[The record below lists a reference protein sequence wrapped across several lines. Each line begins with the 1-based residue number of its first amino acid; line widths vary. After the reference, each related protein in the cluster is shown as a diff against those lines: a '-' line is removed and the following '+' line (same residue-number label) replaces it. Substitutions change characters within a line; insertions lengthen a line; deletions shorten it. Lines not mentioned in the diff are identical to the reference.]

1 MAGVIGNLADKAV
14 SAALGSIVKAV
25 LEVCDETGKVK
36 SSMECGFN
44 PTEYSISH
52 NLHYINNNG
61 INEPFQARN
70 LSFMKGA
77 PATLSVSI
85 IIDQK
90 SHLDGSAAA
99 LGGLVY
105 NKIKYKGKTQ
115 PKNVKQVCQFLS
127 EFMHYDSK
135 EKDTPLIGFSWGDMR
150 FVGRLTRLDTK
161 FTMFDR
167 DGSPIRAK
175 LGLVIV
181 GDDTYFMKKTVTSG
195 NPTTLGKS
203 GGTSA
208 ARKAADAT
216 GALKPRSLL

>member
-14 SAALGSIVKAV
+14 SAALGSVVKAV
-25 LEVCDETGKVK
+25 LEVCDEKGKVK

-44 PTEYSISH
+44 PTEYSISQSIR
-52 NLHYINNNG
+52 YVNNNG
-61 INEPFQARN
+61 INEPFQAKN
-70 LSFMKGA
+70 LSFMKGM

-90 SHLDGSAAA
+90 SHLDGTAAQ

-105 NKIKYKGKTQ
+105 NKIKYKGKSQ

-127 EFMHYDSK
+127 EFMHYDSR

-150 FVGRLTRLDTK
+150 FVGRLTKLDTK

-167 DGSPIRAK
+167 NGSPIRAK
-175 LGLVIV
+175 LGLTIV
-181 GDDTYFMKKTVTSG
+181 GDDTYFMKKTIIA
-195 NPTTLGKS
+195 
-203 GGTSA
+203 GGTSGSSARA
-208 ARKAADAT
+208 AASAA
-216 GALKPRSLL
+216 GALNPRSLL

>member
-1 MAGVIGNLADKAV
+1 MAGVIGNLAEKAV
-14 SAALGSIVKAV
+14 SAALGSVVKAV
-25 LEVCDETGKVK
+25 LEVCDEKGKVK

-52 NLHYINNNG
+52 SIRYVNNNG
-61 INEPFQARN
+61 INEPFQAKN
-70 LSFMKGA
+70 LSFMKGM

-90 SHLDGSAAA
+90 SHLDGTAVQ

-105 NKIKYKGKTQ
+105 NKIKYKGKSQ
-115 PKNVKQVCQFLS
+115 PRNVKQVCQFLS
-127 EFMHYDSK
+127 EFMHYDSR

-150 FVGRLTRLDTK
+150 FVGRLTKLDTK

-175 LGLVIV
+175 LGLTIV
-181 GDDTYFMKKTVTSG
+181 GDDTYFMKKTIIA
-195 NPTTLGKS
+195 
-203 GGTSA
+203 GGSASSA
-208 ARKAADAT
+208 AREAASAL
-216 GALKPRSLL
+216 GALNPRSLL